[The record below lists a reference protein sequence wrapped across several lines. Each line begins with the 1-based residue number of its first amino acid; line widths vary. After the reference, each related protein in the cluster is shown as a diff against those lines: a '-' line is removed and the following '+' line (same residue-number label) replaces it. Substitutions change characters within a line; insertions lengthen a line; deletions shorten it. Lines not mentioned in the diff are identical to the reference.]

1 MKELL
6 NGLMMS
12 LASILIITVL
22 SLGIGKLHAK
32 DVVMPQN
39 TALSGQQKELIDL
52 FFAAAKT
59 GQVDVVDEFL
69 NHGFPVDIRND
80 ANYTALMMASYYG
93 QQPVV
98 SSLLKHGANRCLRDN
113 RGHTALMGAI
123 VKAEW
128 TIAKQLR
135 KEDCDKNADQSH
147 ELTVEEFARVF
158 GQEEKLR
165 ELSK

>member
-69 NHGFPVDIRND
+69 SGV
-80 ANYTALMMASYYG
+80 T
-93 QQPVV
+93 
-98 SSLLKHGANRCLRDN
+98 
-113 RGHTALMGAI
+113 
-123 VKAEW
+123 
-128 TIAKQLR
+128 
-135 KEDCDKNADQSH
+135 
-147 ELTVEEFARVF
+147 
-158 GQEEKLR
+158 
-165 ELSK
+165 

>member
-6 NGLMMS
+6 KGLMMS
-12 LASILIITVL
+12 LASILIITGL
-22 SLGIGKLHAK
+22 SLGITKLHAEE
-32 DVVMPQN
+32 VATQQS
-39 TALSGQQKELIDL
+39 TIASAQQKELVDL

-59 GQVDVVDEFL
+59 GQLEVIDEFL
-69 NHGFPVDIRND
+69 NHDFPVDIRND

-98 SSLLKHGANRCLRDN
+98 ASLLKHGANRCLRDSK
-113 RGHTALMGAI
+113 GHTALMGAI

-128 TIAKQLR
+128 AIAKQLR
-135 KEDCDKNADQSH
+135 KEDCDKNAKQNH
-147 ELTVEEFARVF
+147 ELTVEEFAKVF

-165 ELSK
+165 EISK